1 MAVTEIHAIR
11 TTLNKALDY
20 IMNPKKTD
28 DRLLVDG
35 FGCSPETAALQ
46 FELTKKNFLKEKGIL
61 GFHII
66 QSFSPGEVNYETAH
80 KIGMELAKKIFD
92 EKFQFVCA
100 THIDRGHV
108 HNHIIA
114 NSVCFEN
121 GDKFLSKKHT
131 MYDIRN
137 FSDELCREN
146 GLSVITEPKEKGRS
160 QYEHSLDKKGKSWK
174 SLLRQNIDKAI
185 LKTQSWDEF
194 LLYMQKLN
202 YEIKQGKY
210 ISFRAEGQERFIRS
224 KTLGTDYTEERLRER
239 ISGTRTN
246 PTVSLIIDIENC
258 FKEKQRNP
266 EAFRQW
272 ATVKNL
278 KTMANTVNYL
288 TERNMLSYS
297 ALSEKHAA
305 LKEKYNADRTRIKE
319 VEQRLKI
326 IAEDIKNIDNYRK
339 HKPVAD
345 KLETVVFKEK
355 LRREHES
362 ELIIFTAAEKYLKKR
377 FGGEKAPLIK
387 ELRAEQKKLYAEK
400 DRLYS
405 SYNAAKSEIK
415 ELDMVMKNVDMIL
428 GKDKEKDRQRD
439 VQRKRSGELE

>member
-28 DRLLVDG
+28 NTLLVDG
-35 FGCSPETAALQ
+35 FSCSPETAALQ
-46 FELTKKNFLKEKGIL
+46 FELVKRNNFKTGGKL
-61 GFHII
+61 GFHVI
-66 QSFSPGEVNYETAH
+66 QSFSPGEVDYETAH
-80 KIGMELAKKIFD
+80 RIGMELADKIF
-92 EKFQFVCA
+92 EGRFQYVCA

-114 NSVCFEN
+114 NSVSFID
-121 GDKFLSKKHT
+121 GKKFYDQKKT
-131 MYDIRN
+131 MYKIRE

-174 SLLRQNIDKAI
+174 SLLRKNIDEAI

-194 LLYMQKLN
+194 LLYMQQLK

-239 ISGTRTN
+239 ISGARTN

-258 FKEKQRNP
+258 FNEKQRNP

-272 ATVKNL
+272 ATVQNL
-278 KTMANTVNYL
+278 RSMADTVNYL
-288 TERNMLSYS
+288 TEHNLMNYDVLDKKNR
-297 ALSEKHAA
+297 EI
-305 LKEKYNADRTRIKE
+305 KEKYNADRTRIKE
-319 VEQRLKI
+319 VEQRLKT

-345 KLETVVFKEK
+345 KLEAVVFKEK
-355 LRREHES
+355 YKREHES

-400 DRLYS
+400 DKLYS
-405 SYNAAKSEIK
+405 SYNSAKSEIK
-415 ELDMVMKNVDMIL
+415 ELDNVMKNVDMIL
-428 GKDKEKDRQRD
+428 GKDKEKSVQKQRTN
-439 VQRKRSGELE
+439 ELE

>member
-46 FELTKKNFLKEKGIL
+46 FELTKKNFLKENGIL

-66 QSFSPGEVNYETAH
+66 QSFSPGEVDYESAH
-80 KIGMELAKKIFD
+80 KIGMELAEKIFD
-92 EKFQFVCA
+92 GKFQFVCA

-114 NSVCFEN
+114 NSVSFEN

-137 FSDELCREN
+137 FSDELCRGN
-146 GLSVITEPKEKGRS
+146 GLSVITEPKEKGKS

-185 LKTQSWDEF
+185 LKTQSWDKF

-239 ISGTRTN
+239 ISGARTN

-258 FKEKQRNP
+258 FKEKQQNP

-272 ATVKNL
+272 ATVQNL
-278 KTMANTVNYL
+278 KTMANTVNFL

-297 ALSEKHAA
+297 ALSEKHTA
-305 LKEKYNADRTRIKE
+305 LKEKYNADRTRIKK
-319 VEQRLKI
+319 VEQRLKV

-345 KLETVVFKEK
+345 KLESVVFKEK
-355 LRREHES
+355 FRREHES
-362 ELIIFTAAEKYLKKR
+362 ELIIFAAAEKYLKKR

-405 SYNAAKSEIK
+405 SYNSAKSEIK
-415 ELDMVMKNVDMIL
+415 ELDTVMKNVDMIL

>member
-28 DRLLVDG
+28 NTLLVDG
-35 FGCSPETAALQ
+35 FGCSPETAAWQ
-46 FELTKKNFLKEKGIL
+46 FELVKRNNFKTGGKL
-61 GFHII
+61 GFHVI

-80 KIGMELAKKIFD
+80 RIGMELADKIF
-92 EKFQFVCA
+92 EGRFQYVCA

-108 HNHIIA
+108 HNHIIV
-114 NSVCFEN
+114 NSVSFKD
-121 GDKFLSKKHT
+121 GKKFYDQKKT
-131 MYDIRN
+131 MYKIRE

-194 LLYMQKLN
+194 LLYMQQLK

-210 ISFRAEGQERFIRS
+210 ISFKAEGQERFIRS

-239 ISGTRTN
+239 ISGARTN

-258 FKEKQRNP
+258 FKEKQRNH

-272 ATVKNL
+272 ATVQNL
-278 KTMANTVNYL
+278 RSTADTMNYL

-297 ALSEKHAA
+297 ALSEKHTA

-319 VEQRLKI
+319 TEQRLKT
-326 IAEDIKNIDNYRK
+326 IAEDIQNIDNYRK
-339 HKPVAD
+339 YKPVAD
-345 KLETVVFKEK
+345 KLESVVFKEK
-355 LRREHES
+355 YKREHES

-400 DRLYS
+400 DRLYN

-415 ELDMVMKNVDMIL
+415 ELDTVMKNVDMIL
-428 GKDKEKDRQRD
+428 GKDKEKDRRRD

>member
-80 KIGMELAKKIFD
+80 KIGMELADKIFD
-92 EKFQFVCA
+92 GRFQFVCA

-114 NSVCFEN
+114 NSVSFEN
-121 GDKFLSKKHT
+121 GDKFLSKRHT

-137 FSDELCREN
+137 FSDVLCREN

-160 QYEHSLDKKGKSWK
+160 QYEHSLDKKGRSWK

-202 YEIKQGKY
+202 YEIKQEKY

-239 ISGTRTN
+239 ISGARTN

-266 EAFRQW
+266 EGFRQW
-272 ATVKNL
+272 ATVQNL

-297 ALSEKHAA
+297 ALSEKHTA

-319 VEQRLKI
+319 IEQRLKT

-339 HKPVAD
+339 YKPVAD

-355 LRREHES
+355 FRREHES

-377 FGGEKAPLIK
+377 FGGDKAPLIK
-387 ELRAEQKKLYAEK
+387 ELRAEQKKLYADK

-405 SYNAAKSEIK
+405 SYNSAKSDIK
-415 ELDMVMKNVDMIL
+415 ELDMIMKNVDMIL
-428 GKDKEKDRQRD
+428 GKDKDRQRD

>member
-28 DRLLVDG
+28 NTILVDG
-35 FGCSPETAALQ
+35 YGCAPETAALQ
-46 FELTKKNFLKEKGIL
+46 FELVKRNNFKTGGKL
-61 GFHII
+61 GFHVI
-66 QSFSPGEVNYETAH
+66 QSFAPGEVDYETAH
-80 KIGMELAKKIFD
+80 RIGMELADKIF
-92 EKFQFVCA
+92 EGRFQYVCA

-114 NSVCFEN
+114 NSVSFKD
-121 GDKFLSKKHT
+121 GKKFYDQKKT
-131 MYDIRN
+131 MYQIRE

-146 GLSVITEPKEKGRS
+146 GLSVITEPKGKGRS
-160 QYEHSLDKKGKSWK
+160 QYEHNLDKKGKSWK
-174 SLLRQNIDKAI
+174 SLLRKNIDEAV

-194 LLYMQKLN
+194 LLYMQNLK

-210 ISFRAEGQERFIRS
+210 ISFRADGQERFIRS

-239 ISGTRTN
+239 ISGARTN

-258 FKEKQRNP
+258 FKEKQKNP

-272 ATVKNL
+272 ATVQNL
-278 KTMANTVNYL
+278 KAMANTMNYL

-297 ALSEKHAA
+297 VLSEKHTA
-305 LKEKYNADRTRIKE
+305 LKDKRNADRTRIKE
-319 VEQRLKI
+319 IEQRLKT
-326 IAEDIKNIDNYRK
+326 IAEDIQNIDNYRK

-345 KLETVVFKEK
+345 KLTSVVFKEK
-355 LRREHES
+355 FRREHES
-362 ELIIFTAAEKYLKKR
+362 ELIIFFASEKYLKKR

-387 ELRAEQKKLYAEK
+387 ELRAEQKKLY
-400 DRLYS
+400 D

-415 ELDMVMKNVDMIL
+415 ELDTVMKNVDMIL
-428 GKDKEKDRQRD
+428 GKDKEKSVQKQRTN
-439 VQRKRSGELE
+439 ELE